1 MIKKWLSENID
12 NSGLVIFRILLGLLI
27 VAESFGA
34 ILLGWV
40 EAVFIQSKFTFNFI
54 GFDFLQFLHGEKMYS
69 YFFIMGIF
77 GLLIIFGLFYR
88 LAMVAFTLMWTT
100 VYLIQKESYNNHYYF
115 LILICIIMIFLPAN
129 GKLSI
134 DAKLFPKIKQTKIPR
149 WMPYLLLFQLAILY
163 FYAAV
168 AKLYPDW
175 LDGTFSKILLN
186 GITQRQFFLNIFNQ
200 KWFLLFYAYA
210 GILFDL
216 LIMPALIWKKTRKL
230 AIIASFGF
238 HLFNAYTLR
247 IGIFPFLALSFIVLL
262 YDSIPLKF
270 LNNKKEIYPKN
281 NFNTKLFLFF
291 FVPFF
296 IIQIILPLRHYFI
309 KGDVLFTEEGHRL
322 AWRMMLRERKGSLNI
337 KIVDEKTKE
346 YHYYNYGSELTPKQI
361 KVLNNSPDF
370 IWQYCQKIKNEAKR
384 PISIFVECEVSINR
398 RPYYKLI
405 HEKTDMTKVKFDYFG
420 HNDWILLQD
429 LNSSSLK

>member
-27 VAESFGA
+27 IGESFGA

-54 GFDFLQFLHGEKMYS
+54 GFDFLQFLHGENMYS
-69 YFFIMGIF
+69 YFFVMGIL
-77 GLLIIFGLFYR
+77 GLLITFGLFYKF
-88 LAMVAFTLMWTT
+88 AMVAFTFMWTT

-129 GKLSI
+129 GKLSV
-134 DAKLFPKIKQTKIPR
+134 DSNLFPKIKQTKIPR

-163 FYAAV
+163 FYAAI

-186 GITQRQFFLNIFNQ
+186 GITQRKFLLDIFNQ
-200 KWFLLFYAYA
+200 KWFVLTYAYA

-216 LIMPALIWKKTRKL
+216 LIMPALFWKKTRVL

-238 HLFNAYTLR
+238 HLFNAYSLK

-262 YDSIPLKF
+262 YDTIPLKF
-270 LNNKKEIYPKN
+270 LNNKVEISPTK
-281 NFNTKLFLFF
+281 NFNTKLFIVF

-296 IIQIILPLRHYFI
+296 IVQLVLPLRHYFI

-337 KIVDEKTKE
+337 KVVDKKTGKFH
-346 YHYYNYGSELTPKQI
+346 YHNYGSELTSKQI
-361 KVLNNSPDF
+361 KIISNSPDV
-370 IWQYCQKIKNEAKR
+370 IWQYCQKIKKETKN
-384 PISIFVECEVSINR
+384 PISIFVECSVSINR

-405 HEKTDMTKVKFDYFG
+405 DEKTDMASATFDYFG
-420 HNDWILLQD
+420 HNDWILLHN
-429 LNSSSLK
+429 LN

>member
-1 MIKKWLSENID
+1 MIRKWLSENID

-34 ILLGWV
+34 VLLGWV

-54 GFDFLQFLHGEKMYS
+54 GFDFLQVLHGEKMYS

-77 GLLIIFGLFYR
+77 GLLITFGLFYR
-88 LAMVAFTLMWTT
+88 FAMTVFTIMWTA

-115 LILICIIMIFLPAN
+115 LILICIIMVFLPAN
-129 GKLSI
+129 GKLSV
-134 DAKLFPKIKQTKIPR
+134 DAKLFPKIRQTKIPR
-149 WMPYLLLFQLAILY
+149 WMPYLLIFQLAILY

-186 GITQRQFFLNIFNQ
+186 GITQRQFLLDIFNQ
-200 KWFLLFYAYA
+200 KWFLLTYAYA

-216 LIMPALIWKKTRKL
+216 LIIPALFWKKTRKL

-238 HLFNAYTLR
+238 HLFNAYSLR

-270 LNNKKEIYPKN
+270 LNDKEVILPKN
-281 NFNTKLFLFF
+281 NFNTKFFMLFF
-291 FVPFF
+291 VSFF
-296 IIQIILPLRHYFI
+296 IVQIILPLRHHFI

-322 AWRMMLRERKGSLNI
+322 AWRMMLRERKGNI
-337 KIVDEKTKE
+337 YIKVVDKKTKE
-346 YHYYNYGSELTPKQI
+346 YQYYDYASELTPKQV

-370 IWQYCQKIKNEAKR
+370 IWQYCQKIKKESKK
-384 PISIFVECEVSINR
+384 PISIFVECTVSINR

-405 HEKTDMTKVKFDYFG
+405 DEKTDMATAKFNYFG
-420 HNDWILLQD
+420 HNEWVLLHN
-429 LNSSSLK
+429 LN

>member
-1 MIKKWLSENID
+1 MIKKWLTSTVD

-27 VAESFGA
+27 MAESFGA

-69 YFFIMGIF
+69 YFFVMGIL
-77 GLLIIFGLFYR
+77 GLLITFGLFYR
-88 LAMVAFTLMWTT
+88 FAMTAFTLMWTA

-129 GKLSI
+129 GKLSV

-163 FYAAV
+163 FYAAI
-168 AKLYPDW
+168 AKFYPDW
-175 LDGTFSKILLN
+175 LDGTFSKIILN
-186 GITQRQFFLNIFNQ
+186 GITQRKFFLDIFNQ

-216 LIMPALIWKKTRKL
+216 FIMPALIWKKTRKL

-238 HLFNAYTLR
+238 HLFNAYTLK

-262 YDSIPLKF
+262 YDSIPLKIF
-270 LNNKKEIYPKN
+270 KEEQEILPQKN
-281 NFNTKLFLFF
+281 YNTKLFVAFF
-291 FVPFF
+291 LPFF
-296 IIQIILPLRHYFI
+296 IVQIFLPLRHHFI

-322 AWRMMLRERKGSLNI
+322 AWRMMLRERKGVLNI
-337 KIVDEKTKE
+337 KVVDKKTGVIR
-346 YHYYNYGSELTPKQI
+346 YHNYASELTPKQV
-361 KVLNNSPDF
+361 KLLSNSPDI
-370 IWQYCQKIKNEAKR
+370 IWQYCQKLKNEAKK
-384 PISIFVECEVSINR
+384 PISIFVECSVSINR

-405 HEKTDMTKVKFDYFG
+405 DEKRDMATAKFDYFG
-420 HNDWILLQD
+420 HNDWVLLKNLD
-429 LNSSSLK
+429 

>member
-12 NSGLVIFRILLGLLI
+12 NSGLVIFRVLLGLLI

-40 EAVFIQSKFTFNFI
+40 EAVFVQSKFTFNFI
-54 GFDFLQFLHGEKMYS
+54 GFDFLQFLHGEKMYT
-69 YFFIMGIF
+69 YFFVMGIF
-77 GLLIIFGLFYR
+77 GLLITFGLFYR
-88 LAMVAFTLMWTT
+88 FAMIAFTFMWTI

-115 LILICIIMIFLPAN
+115 LILICIIMVFLPAN
-129 GKLSI
+129 GKLSV
-134 DAKLFPKIKQTKIPR
+134 DAKLFPKIKQTRIPR

-163 FYAAV
+163 FYASI

-186 GITQRQFFLNIFNQ
+186 GITQRQFFLDIFNQ
-200 KWFLLFYAYA
+200 KWFLLLYAYA

-238 HLFNAYTLR
+238 HIFNAYTLK

-270 LNNKKEIYPKN
+270 LNKKAVTLSEK
-281 NFNTKLFLFF
+281 NFNSKLFVFF

-296 IIQIILPLRHYFI
+296 ILQIILPLRHHFI

-322 AWRMMLRERKGSLNI
+322 SWRMMLRERIGRINI
-337 KIVDEKTKE
+337 KVVDKE
-346 YHYYNYGSELTPKQI
+346 TGLFQYHNYASELTSKQI
-361 KVLNNSPDF
+361 KLLSHSPD
-370 IWQYCQKIKNEAKR
+370 ILWQYCQKIKRESKK

-405 HEKTDMTKVKFDYFG
+405 DEKTDMATAKFEYFG
-420 HNDWILLQD
+420 HNEWVLLKD
-429 LNSSSLK
+429 LN

>member
-1 MIKKWLSENID
+1 MMKKWLTETID

-69 YFFIMGIF
+69 YFFVMGIF
-77 GLLIIFGLFYR
+77 GLLITFGLFYR
-88 LAMVAFTLMWTT
+88 LAMIVFTFMWTT

-115 LILICIIMIFLPAN
+115 FILICVIMIFLPAN
-129 GKLSI
+129 GKLSL

-149 WMPYLLLFQLAILY
+149 WMPYLLIFQLAILY
-163 FYAAV
+163 FYAAI

-186 GITQRQFFLNIFNQ
+186 GITQRQFFLDIFNQ
-200 KWFLLFYAYA
+200 KWFLLLYAYV

-216 LIMPALIWKKTRKL
+216 LILPALIWKKTRKL

-238 HLFNAYTLR
+238 HLFNAYTLK

-262 YDSIPLKF
+262 YDAIPLKF
-270 LNNKKEIYPKN
+270 LNSKEEILSRNKV
-281 NFNTKLFLFF
+281 NTKLFVYF

-296 IIQIILPLRHYFI
+296 IVQIILPLRHHFI

-322 AWRMMLRERKGSLNI
+322 AWRMMLRERKGAVEI
-337 KIVDEKTKE
+337 KIVDKKTGQFH
-346 YHYYNYGSELTPKQI
+346 YHNYALELTPKQV
-361 KVLNNSPDF
+361 KLLSNSPDI
-370 IWQYCQKIKNEAKR
+370 IWQYCQKLKKEAKK
-384 PISIFVECEVSINR
+384 PISIFVECQVSINR
-398 RPYYKLI
+398 RPHYKLI
-405 HEKTDMTKVKFDYFG
+405 DEKTDMATAEFDYFG
-420 HNDWILLQD
+420 HNNWILLQD
-429 LNSSSLK
+429 LK

>member
-1 MIKKWLSENID
+1 MKKWLSENID

-27 VAESFGA
+27 MAEGFGA

-54 GFDFLQFLHGEKMYS
+54 GFDFLQVLHGEKMYS
-69 YFFIMGIF
+69 YFFVLGIL
-77 GLLIIFGLFYR
+77 GLLITFGLFYR
-88 LAMVAFTLMWTT
+88 VAMTIFTIMWTS

-129 GKLSI
+129 GKLSV

-163 FYAAV
+163 FYAAI

-186 GITQRQFFLNIFNQ
+186 GITQRQFLLDIFNQ
-200 KWFLLFYAYA
+200 KWFLLFYSYA

-238 HLFNAYTLR
+238 HLFNAYSLK

-270 LNNKKEIYPKN
+270 LNHKEEILSKN
-281 NFNTKLFLFF
+281 NFNTKFFLVF

-296 IIQIILPLRHYFI
+296 IVQIILPLRHHFI

-322 AWRMMLRERKGSLNI
+322 AWRMMLRERKGNLNI
-337 KIVDEKTKE
+337 KVVDKKTNE
-346 YHYYNYGSELTPKQI
+346 FYYYSYGRELTPKQI
-361 KVLNNSPDF
+361 KILSNSPDV
-370 IWQYCQKIKNEAKR
+370 IWQYCQRIKNESKK
-384 PISIFVECEVSINR
+384 PIAIFVECEVSINR

-405 HEKTDMTKVKFDYFG
+405 DEKTDMATAKFDYFG
-420 HNDWILLQD
+420 HNNWILLQN
-429 LNSSSLK
+429 LE

>member
-1 MIKKWLSENID
+1 MNLKTWLSENID
-12 NSGLVIFRILLGLLI
+12 NSGLVLFRVLLGLLI

-54 GFDFLQFLHGEKMYS
+54 GFDFLQVLHGEKMYS
-69 YFFIMGIF
+69 YFFVMGIL
-77 GLLIIFGLFYR
+77 GLLITFGLFYR
-88 LAMVAFTLMWTT
+88 LAMIAFTVMWTA

-129 GKLSI
+129 GKLSL
-134 DAKLFPKIKQTKIPR
+134 DSKLFPKIKQTKIPR
-149 WMPYLLLFQLAILY
+149 WMPYLLIFQLAILY

-175 LDGTFSKILLN
+175 LNGTFSKILLN
-186 GITQRQFFLNIFNQ
+186 GITQRQFFLDIFNQ

-210 GILFDL
+210 GIVFDL
-216 LIMPALIWKKTRKL
+216 LIMPALLWKKTRKF

-270 LNNKKEIYPKN
+270 LNEKQEILPKK
-281 NFNTKLFLFF
+281 NFNAAFFRLF

-296 IIQIILPLRHYFI
+296 IVQIILPLRHFFI

-322 AWRMMLRERKGSLNI
+322 AWRMMLRERKGTLNI
-337 KIVDEKTKE
+337 KIVDQKTGVFH
-346 YHYYNYGSELTPKQI
+346 YHNYASELTSKQI
-361 KVLNNSPDF
+361 KVLSNSPDF
-370 IWQYCQKIKNEAKR
+370 IWQYCQKIKKEAKK

-405 HEKTDMTKVKFDYFG
+405 DEKIDMATAEFDYFG
-420 HNDWILLQD
+420 HNDWVLLQK
-429 LNSSSLK
+429 LY

>member
-12 NSGLVIFRILLGLLI
+12 NSGLVLFRILLGLLI

-54 GFDFLQFLHGEKMYS
+54 GFDFLQILHGEKMYT
-69 YFFIMGIF
+69 YFFVMGIF
-77 GLLIIFGLFYR
+77 GLLITFGLFYR
-88 LAMVAFTLMWTT
+88 LAMVLFTFMWTT

-129 GKLSI
+129 GKLSV
-134 DAKLFPKIKQTKIPR
+134 DAKLFPKLKQTKIPR

-163 FYAAV
+163 FYAAI

-175 LDGTFSKILLN
+175 LDGTFSRILLN
-186 GITQRQFFLNIFNQ
+186 GITQRQFLLDIFNQ
-200 KWFLLFYAYA
+200 KWFLLTYAYA
-210 GILFDL
+210 GIFFDL
-216 LIMPALIWKKTRKL
+216 LIMPALLWKKTRKL
-230 AIIASFGF
+230 AILASFGF
-238 HLFNAYTLR
+238 HLFNAYSLK

-270 LNNKKEIYPKN
+270 LNDKQEISPN
-281 NFNTKLFLFF
+281 NRINTKFFLVFF
-291 FVPFF
+291 IPFF
-296 IIQIILPLRHYFI
+296 IVQIILPLRHHFI

-322 AWRMMLRERKGSLNI
+322 AWRMMLRERKGTLNI
-337 KIVDEKTKE
+337 KVVDKKTGLTD
-346 YHYYNYGSELTPKQI
+346 YHNYASELTPKQV
-361 KVLNNSPDF
+361 KLLSNSPDI
-370 IWQYCQKIKNEAKR
+370 IWQYCQKLKKEAKK
-384 PISIFVECEVSINR
+384 PISIFVECSVSINR

-405 HEKTDMTKVKFDYFG
+405 DEKTDMATAKFDYFK
-420 HNDWILLQD
+420 HNEWVLLHD
-429 LNSSSLK
+429 LN

>member
-54 GFDFLQFLHGEKMYS
+54 GFDFLQILHGEKMYS
-69 YFFIMGIF
+69 YFFVMGIF
-77 GLLIIFGLFYR
+77 GLLITFGLFYR
-88 LAMVAFTLMWTT
+88 LAMTVFTLLWTT

-129 GKLSI
+129 GKLSV

-163 FYAAV
+163 FYAAI

-175 LDGTFSKILLN
+175 LNGTFSRILLN
-186 GITQRQFFLNIFNQ
+186 GITQRQFLLDIFNQ

-216 LIMPALIWKKTRKL
+216 LIMPALLWKKTRKL
-230 AIIASFGF
+230 AILASFGF
-238 HLFNAYTLR
+238 HLFNAYSLK

-270 LNNKKEIYPKN
+270 LKNEQEISPNKN
-281 NFNTKLFLFF
+281 LNTKFFLVF

-296 IIQIILPLRHYFI
+296 IVQLILPLRHHFI

-322 AWRMMLRERKGSLNI
+322 AWRMMLRERKGTLNI
-337 KIVDEKTKE
+337 KVVDKKTGLTR
-346 YHYYNYGSELTPKQI
+346 YHNYASELTPKQV
-361 KVLNNSPDF
+361 KLLSNSPDI
-370 IWQYCQKIKNEAKR
+370 IWQYCQKLKNEAKK
-384 PISIFVECEVSINR
+384 PISIFVECSVSINR

-405 HEKTDMTKVKFDYFG
+405 DEKTDMATAKFDYFG
-420 HNDWILLQD
+420 HNEWILLQD
-429 LNSSSLK
+429 MN

>member
-34 ILLGWV
+34 VLLGWV
-40 EAVFIQSKFTFNFI
+40 DAVFVQSKFTFNFI
-54 GFDFLQFLHGEKMYS
+54 GFDFLQFLHGEKMYA
-69 YFFIMGIF
+69 YFFVMGIF
-77 GLLIIFGLFYR
+77 GLLITFGLFYR
-88 LAMVAFTLMWTT
+88 FAMTAFTLMWTT

-129 GKLSI
+129 GKLSL
-134 DAKLFPKIKQTKIPR
+134 DSKLFPKIKQTKIPR
-149 WMPYLLLFQLAILY
+149 WMPYLLLFQVAILY
-163 FYAAV
+163 FYAAI

-175 LDGTFSKILLN
+175 LDGTFSRILLN
-186 GITQRQFFLNIFNQ
+186 GITQRQFLLEIFNQ
-200 KWFLLFYAYA
+200 KWFLLIYAYA

-216 LIMPALIWKKTRKL
+216 LIIPALFWKKTRKL

-238 HLFNAYTLR
+238 HLFNAYSLK

-270 LNNKKEIYPKN
+270 LNNKEEIIAN
-281 NFNTKLFLFF
+281 NSFNTKLFVLF

-296 IIQIILPLRHYFI
+296 FVQLLFPLRHYFI

-322 AWRMMLRERKGSLNI
+322 SWRMMLRERVGRLNI
-337 KIVDEKTKE
+337 KIVNIKTGE
-346 YHYYNYGSELTPKQI
+346 FHYYNYGSELTAKQVKI
-361 KVLNNSPDF
+361 LSQAPDI
-370 IWQYCQKIKNEAKR
+370 IWQYCQKIKKETKT
-384 PISIFVECEVSINR
+384 PISIYVESEVSINR
-398 RPYYKLI
+398 RPFYKLI
-405 HEKTDMTKVKFDYFG
+405 NDKTDMATAKFDYFG
-420 HNDWILLQD
+420 HNEWILLQD
-429 LNSSSLK
+429 LN

>member
-1 MIKKWLSENID
+1 MIKKWLTETID
-12 NSGLVIFRILLGLLI
+12 NSGLVLFRVLLGLLI
-27 VAESFGA
+27 VSESFGA

-54 GFDFLQFLHGEKMYS
+54 GFDFLQFLHGEKMYT
-69 YFFIMGIF
+69 YFFVMGIF
-77 GLLIIFGLFYR
+77 GILITLGLFYR
-88 LAMVAFTLMWTT
+88 FAMTAFTLMWTT

-115 LILICIIMIFLPAN
+115 LILICIIMILLPAN
-129 GKLSI
+129 GKLSL
-134 DAKLFPKIKQTKIPR
+134 DAKFFPKIRQTKIPR
-149 WMPYLLLFQLAILY
+149 WMPYMLLFQVAILY

-186 GITQRQFFLNIFNQ
+186 GITQRQFLLDIFNQ
-200 KWFLLFYAYA
+200 KWFLLTYAYA

-216 LIMPALIWKKTRKL
+216 LIMPALFWRKTRKL

-238 HLFNAYTLR
+238 HLFNAYSLK

-270 LNNKKEIYPKN
+270 LNNKDEILHKN
-281 NFNTKLFLFF
+281 NFNTKFFVLF

-296 IIQIILPLRHYFI
+296 IVQIILPLRHHFI

-322 AWRMMLRERKGSLNI
+322 SWRMMLRERKGVLNI
-337 KIVDEKTKE
+337 KVEDKKTGLIRD
-346 YHYYNYGSELTPKQI
+346 YNFASELTPKQV
-361 KVLNNSPDF
+361 KLLSSSPDI
-370 IWQYCQKIKNEAKR
+370 IWQYCQRIKKEAKK
-384 PISIFVECEVSINR
+384 PIAIYVDCSVSINR

-405 HEKTDMTKVKFDYFG
+405 DEKTDMATAKFDYFG
-420 HNDWILLQD
+420 HNEWILLQD
-429 LNSSSLK
+429 LN

>member
-1 MIKKWLSENID
+1 MIKKWLSSTID

-27 VAESFGA
+27 MAEGFGA

-40 EAVFIQSKFTFNFI
+40 EVVFVKSKFTFNFI

-69 YFFIMGIF
+69 YFFVMGIL
-77 GLLIIFGLFYR
+77 GLLIALGLFYR
-88 LAMVAFTLMWTT
+88 FAMIVFTIMWTA

-115 LILICIIMIFLPAN
+115 LILICVIMVFLPAN

-149 WMPYLLLFQLAILY
+149 WMPYLLIFQLAILY
-163 FYAAV
+163 FYAAI

-186 GITQRQFFLNIFNQ
+186 GITQRQFLLEIFNQ

-216 LIMPALIWKKTRKL
+216 LIMPALLWKKTRKL
-230 AIIASFGF
+230 AILASFGF
-238 HLFNAYTLR
+238 HLFNAYSLK

-270 LNNKKEIYPKN
+270 LKNEQEILPNK
-281 NFNTKLFLFF
+281 NFNAKLFVVF

-296 IIQIILPLRHYFI
+296 IVQIILPLRHHFI

-322 AWRMMLRERKGSLNI
+322 AWRMMLRERKGILSI
-337 KIVDEKTKE
+337 KIVDKNTGVIR
-346 YHYYNYGSELTPKQI
+346 YHNFASELTPKQI
-361 KVLNNSPDF
+361 KILSNSPDF
-370 IWQYCQKIKNEAKR
+370 IWQYCQKIKREAKN
-384 PISIFVECEVSINR
+384 PISIFVECSVSINR
-398 RPYYKLI
+398 RPYHKLI
-405 HEKTDMTKVKFDYFG
+405 DDKTDMATAKYDYFG
-420 HNDWILLQD
+420 HNDWIVLQD
-429 LNSSSLK
+429 LN

>member
-1 MIKKWLSENID
+1 MMKKWLSENID
-12 NSGLVIFRILLGLLI
+12 ISGLVIFRILLGLLI
-27 VAESFGA
+27 VGESFGA

-40 EAVFIQSKFTFNFI
+40 EAVFVRSKFTFNFI

-69 YFFIMGIF
+69 YFFTMGIL
-77 GLLIIFGLFYR
+77 GILITLGLFYR
-88 LAMVAFTLMWTT
+88 FAITAFTLMWTT

-129 GKLSI
+129 GKLSV

-149 WMPYLLLFQLAILY
+149 WMPYLLIFQLAILY
-163 FYAAV
+163 FYAAI
-168 AKLYPDW
+168 AKFYPDW

-186 GITQRQFFLNIFNQ
+186 GITQRQFLLEIFNQ
-200 KWFLLFYAYA
+200 KWFLLTYAYA

-216 LIMPALIWKKTRKL
+216 LIIPALIWKRTRKL

-238 HLFNAYTLR
+238 HLFNAYSLR

-270 LNNKKEIYPKN
+270 LNNKEEIVPKKA
-281 NFNTKLFLFF
+281 FNLKLFAYF

-296 IIQIILPLRHYFI
+296 ILQIILPLRHHFI

-322 AWRMMLRERKGSLNI
+322 AWRMMLRERKGMLNI
-337 KIVDEKTKE
+337 KVVDKKTGLFH
-346 YHYYNYGSELTPKQI
+346 YHNYGLELTPKQI
-361 KVLNNSPDF
+361 EVLNDSPDF
-370 IWQYCQKIKNEAKR
+370 IWQYCQKIKKESKK
-384 PISIFVECEVSINR
+384 PIAIFVECQVSINR

-405 HEKTDMTKVKFDYFG
+405 DEKTDMATSKFDYFG
-420 HNDWILLQD
+420 HNEWIILHD
-429 LNSSSLK
+429 LK

>member
-54 GFDFLQFLHGEKMYS
+54 GFDFLQILHGEKMYT
-69 YFFIMGIF
+69 YFFVMGIF
-77 GLLIIFGLFYR
+77 GLLITFGLFYR
-88 LAMVAFTLMWTT
+88 LAMVLFTFMWTT

-129 GKLSI
+129 GKLSV
-134 DAKLFPKIKQTKIPR
+134 DAKLFPKLKQTKIPR

-163 FYAAV
+163 FYAAI

-175 LDGTFSKILLN
+175 LDGTFSRILLN
-186 GITQRQFFLNIFNQ
+186 GITQRQFLLDIFNQ
-200 KWFLLFYAYA
+200 KWFLLTYAYA
-210 GILFDL
+210 GIFFDL
-216 LIMPALIWKKTRKL
+216 LIMPALLWKKTRKL
-230 AIIASFGF
+230 AILASFGF
-238 HLFNAYTLR
+238 HLFNAYSLK

-270 LNNKKEIYPKN
+270 LNDKQEISPN
-281 NFNTKLFLFF
+281 NRINTKFFLVFF
-291 FVPFF
+291 IPFF
-296 IIQIILPLRHYFI
+296 IVQIILPLRHHFI

-322 AWRMMLRERKGSLNI
+322 AWRMMLRERKGTLNI
-337 KIVDEKTKE
+337 KVVDKKTGLTH
-346 YHYYNYGSELTPKQI
+346 YHNYASELTPKQV
-361 KVLNNSPDF
+361 KLLSNSPDI
-370 IWQYCQKIKNEAKR
+370 IWQYCQKLKKEAKK
-384 PISIFVECEVSINR
+384 PISIFVECSVSINR

-405 HEKTDMTKVKFDYFG
+405 DGKTDMATAKFDYFK
-420 HNDWILLQD
+420 HNKWVLLHD
-429 LNSSSLK
+429 LN

>member
-54 GFDFLQFLHGEKMYS
+54 GFDFLQILHGEKMYT
-69 YFFIMGIF
+69 YFFVMGIF
-77 GLLIIFGLFYR
+77 GLLITFGLFYR
-88 LAMVAFTLMWTT
+88 LAMVLFTFMWTT

-129 GKLSI
+129 GKLSV
-134 DAKLFPKIKQTKIPR
+134 DAKLFPKLKQTKIPR

-163 FYAAV
+163 FYAAI

-175 LDGTFSKILLN
+175 LDGTFSRILLN
-186 GITQRQFFLNIFNQ
+186 GITQRQFLLDIFNQ
-200 KWFLLFYAYA
+200 KWFLLTYAYA
-210 GILFDL
+210 GIFFDL
-216 LIMPALIWKKTRKL
+216 LIMPALLWKKTRKL
-230 AIIASFGF
+230 AILASFGF
-238 HLFNAYTLR
+238 HLFNAYSLK

-270 LNNKKEIYPKN
+270 LNDKQEISPN
-281 NFNTKLFLFF
+281 NRINTKFFLVFF
-291 FVPFF
+291 IPFF
-296 IIQIILPLRHYFI
+296 IVQIILPLRHHFI

-322 AWRMMLRERKGSLNI
+322 AWRMMLRERKGTLNI
-337 KIVDEKTKE
+337 KVVDKKTGLTD
-346 YHYYNYGSELTPKQI
+346 YHNYASELTPKQV
-361 KVLNNSPDF
+361 KLLSNSPDI
-370 IWQYCQKIKNEAKR
+370 IWQYCQKLKKEAKK
-384 PISIFVECEVSINR
+384 PISIFVECSVSINR

-405 HEKTDMTKVKFDYFG
+405 DEKTDMATAKFDYFK
-420 HNDWILLQD
+420 HNEWVLLHD
-429 LNSSSLK
+429 LN

>member
-1 MIKKWLSENID
+1 MKKWLTTTID
-12 NSGLVIFRILLGLLI
+12 NSGLVIFRVLFGLLI

-40 EAVFIQSKFTFNFI
+40 EAIFIQSKFTFNFI
-54 GFDFLQFLHGEKMYS
+54 GFDFLQFLHGEKMYL
-69 YFFIMGIF
+69 YFFSMGIL
-77 GLLIIFGLFYR
+77 GLLITFGLFYR
-88 LAMVAFTLMWTT
+88 FAMVAFTLMWTA
-100 VYLIQKESYNNHYYF
+100 VYLLQKESYNNHYYF

-149 WMPYLLLFQLAILY
+149 WMPFLLLFQVAILY
-163 FYAAV
+163 FYAAI
-168 AKLYPDW
+168 AKFYPDW

-186 GITQRQFFLNIFNQ
+186 GITQPQFLLDIFQQ

-216 LIMPALIWKKTRKL
+216 LIIPALFWKKTRKF

-238 HLFNAYTLR
+238 HLFNAISLK

-262 YDSIPLKF
+262 YDTIPLKF
-270 LNNKKEIYPKN
+270 LNDKEEILAKN
-281 NFNTKLFLFF
+281 NFNPKWFLAF

-296 IIQIILPLRHYFI
+296 VVQLILPLRHHFI

-322 AWRMMLRERKGSLNI
+322 SWRMMLRERKGFLEI
-337 KIVDEKTKE
+337 KVVDKKTGLI
-346 YHYYNYGSELTPKQI
+346 HYPRFESELTSKQV
-361 KVLNNSPDF
+361 KLLSHSPDI
-370 IWQYCQKIKNEAKR
+370 IWQYCQKLKKESKKS
-384 PISIFVECEVSINR
+384 ISIFVDCQVSINS
-398 RPYYKLI
+398 RPYYRLI
-405 HEKTDMTKVKFDYFG
+405 DEKVDMATATFDYFG
-420 HNDWILLQD
+420 HNDWILLHD
-429 LNSSSLK
+429 LN

>member
-1 MIKKWLSENID
+1 MKKWLTATID
-12 NSGLVIFRILLGLLI
+12 NSGLVIFRVLLGLLI

-40 EAVFIQSKFTFNFI
+40 EAIFIKSKFTFNFI
-54 GFDFLQFLHGEKMYS
+54 GFDFLQVLHGEKMYS
-69 YFFIMGIF
+69 YFFAMGIL
-77 GLLIIFGLFYR
+77 GLLITFGLFYR
-88 LAMVAFTLMWTT
+88 FAMVAFTLMWTT

-115 LILICIIMIFLPAN
+115 LILICVIMIFLPAN
-129 GKLSI
+129 GKLSL

-149 WMPYLLLFQLAILY
+149 WMPFLLLFQVAILY
-163 FYAAV
+163 FYAAI

-175 LDGTFSKILLN
+175 LDGTFSRILLN
-186 GITQRQFFLNIFNQ
+186 GITQRQFLLDIFNQ

-216 LIMPALIWKKTRKL
+216 LIMPALFWKKTRKL

-238 HLFNAYTLR
+238 HLFNAYSLK

-270 LNNKKEIYPKN
+270 VNNKEEILPQK
-281 NFNTKLFLFF
+281 NFNTKLFLAF

-296 IIQIILPLRHYFI
+296 IVQLVLPLRHHFI

-322 AWRMMLRERKGSLNI
+322 AWRMMLRERKGVINI
-337 KIVDEKTKE
+337 KVVDKE
-346 YHYYNYGSELTPKQI
+346 TGLYDYYNYGAELTPKQ
-361 KVLNNSPDF
+361 VNLLSNSPDI
-370 IWQYCQKIKNEAKR
+370 IWQYCQKLKKESKK
-384 PISIFVECEVSINR
+384 PISIFVDCSVSINR

-405 HEKTDMTKVKFDYFG
+405 DEKTDMATAKYDYFG
-420 HNDWILLQD
+420 HNEWILLRD
-429 LNSSSLK
+429 LN